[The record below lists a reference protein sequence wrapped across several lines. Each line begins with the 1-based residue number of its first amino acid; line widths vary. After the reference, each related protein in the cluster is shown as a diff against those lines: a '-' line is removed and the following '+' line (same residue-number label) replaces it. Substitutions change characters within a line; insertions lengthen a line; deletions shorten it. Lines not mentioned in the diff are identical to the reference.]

1 MTRSATPPPRRD
13 PGSPPRGRA
22 ATAQVPRQR
31 PAALATETPATT
43 PPPPSPAP
51 KQAPA
56 TPPAA
61 KQAPAPRLPWV
72 ATLAAGMAVLLAG
85 GPVTAVVQGW
95 SWFGYALVAV
105 AVVVA
110 GALLLHRFGPVVTV
124 IGQCAAVLLVLTIF
138 FADGALLGFLP
149 GPAALG
155 HFGELVA
162 GAGQQIDTS
171 TAPVAATPEILFLV
185 TAAFG
190 LLTVGVYASA
200 VIAGAPAA
208 AGVPL
213 LAVFAVPAAL
223 ADQLLPW
230 WAMAGAAAGFGLLLV
245 AAGGLHSQLTGGTA
259 LVAGAVVVALGVG
272 VITPFIG
279 TAGRF
284 AGSGGGGPTGSIGLT
299 PFTALRGQLEQ
310 TTPTELF
317 EVRGLTRPTYLRALT
332 LRQYVADRGWEA
344 TRPAPGIPLPGPVQQ
359 QPDVPGDFVD
369 VDITNLGFRDY
380 WLPLYG
386 EPIDVADLPETQWL
400 YDAASGVGY
409 TGRPRQEDGWR
420 QRAVLPTPSM
430 QQLRAAQGIAGVGLE
445 YLDTTGVDPRV
456 GQIAQEVIGSA
467 GPGFDRVFA
476 IQNWFAGPGS
486 QFTYSLQTAPG
497 SGDDALVEFLTVGK
511 TGYCEQFASAMAVML
526 RTVGVPA
533 RVAIGFTAGV
543 DGGDERTITTAD
555 AHAWVEAWFP
565 GIGWTAFDPTPLTD
579 GRRIDPPYVEEA
591 EAEQASQQNDQAED
605 APAPEPLPG
614 DEQAPDPAT
623 PEETQPEAAAP
634 PVESPGV
641 DIPVWPFIA
650 ALLAVAVAL
659 VPASLRIR
667 DRKRRLAAVA
677 RGGEDAAGA
686 GWDELLAESTDRGA
700 DTPPSDTVRSAA
712 RRLVREHHLE
722 PDAQQALRQVI
733 GSVEASWYGGTHPR
747 PGELDEPVRAVA
759 AGIAAG
765 SGLSLRGRL
774 LPRSVVQ
781 RVRERRS
788 QARAGSGSEAVTSR

>member
-1 MTRSATPPPRRD
+1 
-13 PGSPPRGRA
+13 
-22 ATAQVPRQR
+22 V
-31 PAALATETPATT
+31 
-43 PPPPSPAP
+43 
-51 KQAPA
+51 
-56 TPPAA
+56 
-61 KQAPAPRLPWV
+61 PWV
-72 ATLAAGMAVLLAG
+72 ATLAAGAAVLLAG
-85 GPVTAVVQGW
+85 GPVTAVIQGW
-95 SWFGYALVAV
+95 SWAGHALVAV
-105 AVVVA
+105 AVVVGA
-110 GALLLHRFGPVVTV
+110 GLLLSRFGPVVTV
-124 IGQCAAVLLVLTIF
+124 IVQCVAVLVVLTIF

-149 GPAALG
+149 GPAAFG
-155 HFGELVA
+155 HFGALVA

-171 TAPVAATPEILFLV
+171 TAPVAATPEILFLA

-190 LLTVGVYASA
+190 LLTVGVYVTA
-200 VIAGAPAA
+200 VIARAPAA

-245 AAGGLHSQLTGGTA
+245 AAGGLHSQFTGGTA

-284 AGSGGGGPTGSIGLT
+284 AGGGGGGPAGSIGLT

-310 TTPTELF
+310 TTPSELF

-332 LRQYVADRGWEA
+332 LRQYVPDRGWEA

-359 QPDVPGDFVD
+359 QPDVPGEFVD
-369 VDITNLGFRDY
+369 VDISNVGFRDY

-386 EPIDVADLPETQWL
+386 EPIDVADLPGTQWL
-400 YDAASGVGY
+400 YDAASGTGY

-420 QRAVLPTPSM
+420 HRAILPTPSM

-456 GQIAQEVIGSA
+456 AEIAQEVIGGA

-497 SGDDALVEFLTVGK
+497 SGDDALVEFLTVGR

-533 RVAIGFTAGV
+533 RVAIGFTAGT
-543 DGGDERTITTAD
+543 DQGDRRTITTAD

-565 GIGWTAFDPTPLTD
+565 RIGWTAFDPTPLTD

-591 EAEQASQQNDQAED
+591 EAEQAAQQQD
-605 APAPEPLPG
+605 APAEDVPTPEPQSG
-614 DEQAPDPAT
+614 DEEGPEPAT
-623 PEETQPEAAAP
+623 PESTQPEAAP
-634 PVESPGV
+634 SVTSPGI
-641 DIPVWPFIA
+641 DLPVWPFVA
-650 ALLAVAVAL
+650 ALAAVAVVL
-659 VPASLRIR
+659 VPAMLRVR
-667 DRKRRLAAVA
+667 DRRRRLAAVA
-677 RGGEDAAGA
+677 RGGPDAAGA
-686 GWDELLAESTDRGA
+686 GWDELMAESTDRGA
-700 DTPPSDTVRSAA
+700 ECPPSDTVRAAA

-722 PDAQQALRQVI
+722 PAAQQALRQVI
-733 GSVEASWYGGTHPR
+733 GAVEASWYGDTHPR
-747 PGELDEPVRAVA
+747 PGELEKPVRAVV

-765 SGLSLRGRL
+765 SGLTLRGRL
-774 LPRSVVQ
+774 LPRSLVQ
-781 RVRERRS
+781 RARDRRS
-788 QARAGSGSEAVTSR
+788 AARAGSNRSEAITSR

>member
-1 MTRSATPPPRRD
+1 M
-13 PGSPPRGRA
+13 
-22 ATAQVPRQR
+22 
-31 PAALATETPATT
+31 
-43 PPPPSPAP
+43 
-51 KQAPA
+51 
-56 TPPAA
+56 
-61 KQAPAPRLPWV
+61 PWV
-72 ATLAAGMAVLLAG
+72 ATLAAGVAVLLAG
-85 GPVTAVVQGW
+85 GPVTAVVQGG
-95 SWFGYALVAV
+95 SWLGHALVAV
-105 AVVVA
+105 AVVV
-110 GALLLHRFGPVVTV
+110 GTALLLHRFGPVVTV
-124 IGQCAAVLLVLTIF
+124 IGECAALLVVLTIF
-138 FADGALLGFLP
+138 FGDGALLGFLP
-149 GPAALG
+149 GPAAFG
-155 HFGELVA
+155 HFGALVA

-190 LLTVGVYASA
+190 LLTVGVHAAA
-200 VIAGAPAA
+200 VLAGAPAA

-284 AGSGGGGPTGSIGLT
+284 AGGGGGGAAGSIGLT

-310 TTPTELF
+310 TAPAELF
-317 EVRGLTRPTYLRALT
+317 EVRGLTRPSYLRALT
-332 LRQYVADRGWEA
+332 LRQYVPDRGWEA

-359 QPDVPGDFVD
+359 QPDLPGEFVD
-369 VDITNLGFRDY
+369 VDITNLAFRDY

-386 EPIDVADLPETQWL
+386 EPIDVANLPETQWL
-400 YDAASGVGY
+400 YDAASGTGY

-456 GQIAQEVIGSA
+456 GQIAQEVIGNA

-476 IQNWFAGPGS
+476 IQNWFAGAGS

-497 SGDDALVEFLTVGK
+497 SGDDALVEFLTVGR

-543 DGGDERTITTAD
+543 DDGGDRTITTSD

-591 EAEQASQQNDQAED
+591 EAEQANQQNNQAEET
-605 APAPEPLPG
+605 PAPDEPLPG
-614 DEQAPDPAT
+614 DEQAPEPAESE
-623 PEETQPEAAAP
+623 PTQPEAAP
-634 PVESPGV
+634 PVASPGV
-641 DIPVWPFIA
+641 DIPVWPIVA
-650 ALLAVAVAL
+650 ALMTVIVAL
-659 VPASLRIR
+659 VPATLRSR
-667 DRKRRLAAVA
+667 DRRRRLAAVA
-677 RGGEDAAGA
+677 RGGPDAAGA
-686 GWDELLAESTDRGA
+686 GWEELLAESTDRGA
-700 DTPPSDTVRSAA
+700 DTPSSDTVRAAA
-712 RRLVREHHLE
+712 RRLVREHRLE

-733 GSVEASWYGGTHPR
+733 GAVEASWYGDTHPR
-747 PGELDEPVRAVA
+747 PGELDAPVRAVA
-759 AGIAAG
+759 AGIATA

-781 RVRERRS
+781 RVRERRA
-788 QARAGSGSEAVTSR
+788 QRPAGKGSEAVTSR

>member
-1 MTRSATPPPRRD
+1 MTRSATPPPR
-13 PGSPPRGRA
+13 PASGPPPRSRA
-22 ATAQVPRQR
+22 GATQVPRQR
-31 PAALATETPATT
+31 PAAPDAEPAT
-43 PPPPSPAP
+43 PESAGA
-51 KQAPA
+51 K
-56 TPPAA
+56 PPAA
-61 KQAPAPRLPWV
+61 KPAPPATPAPRVPWV
-72 ATLAAGMAVLLAG
+72 ATLAAGLAVLLAG
-85 GPVTAVVQGW
+85 GPVTAVVQGS
-95 SWFGYALVAV
+95 SWIGYALVAV

-110 GALLLHRFGPVVTV
+110 GGLLLHRFGPVVTV
-124 IGQCAAVLLVLTIF
+124 IGQCAAVLVVVTIF

-155 HFGELVA
+155 HFGALVA

-190 LLTVGVYASA
+190 LLTVGVYATA
-200 VIAGAPAA
+200 VIAKAPAA

-245 AAGGLHSQLTGGTA
+245 AAGGLHSQFTGGTA
-259 LVAGAVVVALGVG
+259 LVAGAVIVALGVG
-272 VITPFIG
+272 IITPFIG

-284 AGSGGGGPTGSIGLT
+284 AGNGGGGQAGSIGLT

-310 TTPTELF
+310 TTPAELF
-317 EVRGLTRPTYLRALT
+317 EVRGLSRPTYLRALT
-332 LRQYVADRGWEA
+332 LRQYVPDRGWEA

-369 VDITNLGFRDY
+369 VRISNLAFRDY

-400 YDAASGVGY
+400 YDPASGTGY
-409 TGRPRQEDGWR
+409 TGRPREEDGWR

-430 QQLRAAQGIAGVGLE
+430 QQLRAAQGIDGVGLE

-456 GQIAQEVIGSA
+456 GQIAQEAIGSA

-533 RVAIGFTAGV
+533 RVAIGFTAGL
-543 DGGDERTITTAD
+543 DEGDHRTITTSD

-565 GIGWTAFDPTPLTD
+565 GVGWTSFDPTPLTD

-591 EAEQASQQNDQAED
+591 EAEQSAQQSAPTED
-605 APAPEPLPG
+605 APAPDEPLSG
-614 DEQAPDPAT
+614 DEQDPEPTAPEP
-623 PEETQPEAAAP
+623 TQPEAAPQA
-634 PVESPGV
+634 ESTGI
-641 DIPVWPFIA
+641 DLPVWPLVA
-650 ALLAVAVAL
+650 TLLAVAAAL
-659 VPASLRIR
+659 MPATLRAR
-667 DRKRRLAAVA
+667 DRRRRLTAVA

-686 GWDELLAESTDRGA
+686 GWEELLAESTDRGA
-700 DTPPSDTVRSAA
+700 DTPPSDTVRAAA
-712 RRLVREHHLE
+712 RRLVREHRLE
-722 PDAQQALRQVI
+722 PEAQQALRQVI
-733 GSVEASWYGGTHPR
+733 SAVEASWYGDTHPR

-765 SGLSLRGRL
+765 SKLSLRGRL

-781 RVRERRS
+781 RVRERRA
-788 QARAGSGSEAVTSR
+788 QRPVGNRSEAVTSR

>member
-1 MTRSATPPPRRD
+1 
-13 PGSPPRGRA
+13 
-22 ATAQVPRQR
+22 VPRQR
-31 PAALATETPATT
+31 PAREAPAG
-43 PPPPSPAP
+43 PAP
-51 KQAPA
+51 EPAAPQAAKPAAPA
-56 TPPAA
+56 R
-61 KQAPAPRLPWV
+61 RLPWV
-72 ATLAAGMAVLLAG
+72 ATLAAGAAVLLAG
-85 GPVTAVVQGW
+85 GPVTAVIQGG
-95 SWFGYALVAV
+95 SWFGYALTAV
-105 AVVVA
+105 LVVV
-110 GALLLHRFGPVVTV
+110 GVALLLHRFGPVVTV
-124 IGQCAAVLLVLTIF
+124 IGQCAAVLVVLTLF

-149 GPAALG
+149 GPAAFG
-155 HFGELVA
+155 HFGALVA
-162 GAGQQIDTS
+162 GAGQQIDSS
-171 TAPVAATPEILFLV
+171 TAPVAATPEILFLT

-190 LLTVGVYASA
+190 LLTVCVYAAA

-230 WAMAGAAAGFGLLLV
+230 WAMAGAAVGFGVLLV

-284 AGSGGGGPTGSIGLT
+284 AGGGGGGPAGSIGLT

-332 LRQYVADRGWEA
+332 LRQFVADRGWEA

-369 VDITNLGFRDY
+369 VRITNEGFRDY

-386 EPIDVADLPETQWL
+386 EPIDVADLAETQWL

-409 TGRPRQEDGWR
+409 TGRPRQEDSWR
-420 QRAVLPTPSM
+420 QRAILPTPSM
-430 QQLRAAQGIAGVGLE
+430 QELRAAQGIEGVGLE

-456 GQIAQEVIGSA
+456 GKIAQEVIGNA

-476 IQNWFAGPGS
+476 IQNWFAGPGT

-497 SGDDALVEFLTVGK
+497 TGDDALVEFLTVGK

-533 RVAIGFTAGV
+533 RVAIGFTAGT
-543 DGGDERTITTAD
+543 DQGDRRTITTAD
-555 AHAWVEAWFP
+555 AHAWVEVWFP
-565 GIGWTAFDPTPLTD
+565 RIGWTAFDPTPLTD

-591 EAEQASQQNDQAED
+591 EVEQASRES
-605 APAPEPLPG
+605 APADEAPTPEPQPG
-614 DEQAPDPAT
+614 DDQQAQEPTTPEPTQPQAAPAT
-623 PEETQPEAAAP
+623 SAP
-634 PVESPGV
+634 GI
-641 DIPVWPFIA
+641 DIPVWPFVA
-650 ALLAVAVAL
+650 ALVALVVAL
-659 VPASLRIR
+659 VPAALRAR
-667 DRKRRLAAVA
+667 DRRRRLAAVA
-677 RGGEDAAGA
+677 QGGEDAAGA
-686 GWDELLAESTDRGA
+686 GWEELLAESADRGA
-700 DTPPSDTVRSAA
+700 ECPPSDTVRAAA

-733 GSVEASWYGGTHPR
+733 GAVEASWFGGTHPR
-747 PGELDEPVRAVA
+747 PGELDAPVRAVA

-765 SGLSLRGRL
+765 SALSLRGRL

-781 RVRERRS
+781 RMRERRE
-788 QARAGSGSEAVTSR
+788 QQPLTPASR

>member
-1 MTRSATPPPRRD
+1 M
-13 PGSPPRGRA
+13 
-22 ATAQVPRQR
+22 
-31 PAALATETPATT
+31 
-43 PPPPSPAP
+43 
-51 KQAPA
+51 
-56 TPPAA
+56 
-61 KQAPAPRLPWV
+61 PWV
-72 ATLAAGMAVLLAG
+72 ATLAAGAAVLLAG
-85 GPVTAVVQGW
+85 GPVTAVIQGW
-95 SWFGYALVAV
+95 SWVGYALVAV
-105 AVVVA
+105 AVVVGA
-110 GALLLHRFGPVVTV
+110 GLLLARFGPVVTA
-124 IGQCAAVLLVLTIF
+124 IGQCVAVLVVLTIF

-149 GPAALG
+149 GPAAFG
-155 HFGELVA
+155 HFGALVA

-171 TAPVAATPEILFLV
+171 TAPVAATPEILFLT

-190 LLTVGVYASA
+190 LLTVGVYAAA
-200 VIAGAPAA
+200 VIARAPAA

-245 AAGGLHSQLTGGTA
+245 AAGGLHSQLTAGTA

-284 AGSGGGGPTGSIGLT
+284 AGGGGGGAAGSIGLT

-310 TTPTELF
+310 STPAELF
-317 EVRGLTRPTYLRALT
+317 EVRGLARPTYLRALT

-369 VDITNLGFRDY
+369 VDISNIAFRDY

-386 EPIDVADLPETQWL
+386 EPIDVADLPDTQWL
-400 YDAASGVGY
+400 YDAASGTGY

-420 QRAVLPTPSM
+420 QRAILPTPSM

-456 GQIAQEVIGSA
+456 AQIAQEVIGNA

-476 IQNWFAGPGS
+476 IQNWFAGPGT

-533 RVAIGFTAGV
+533 RVAIGFTAGT
-543 DGGDERTITTAD
+543 DQGDRRTITTAD

-565 GIGWTAFDPTPLTD
+565 GVGWTGFDPTPLTD

-591 EAEQASQQNDQAED
+591 EAEQESQQSAPVED
-605 APAPEPLPG
+605 VPAPEPQSG
-614 DEQAPDPAT
+614 DEEAAEPTT
-623 PEETQPEAAAP
+623 PESTQPEAAP
-634 PVESPGV
+634 SVGSPGIG
-641 DIPVWPFIA
+641 IPVWPFLA
-650 ALLAVAVAL
+650 ALAAVAVTL
-659 VPASLRIR
+659 VPATLRVR
-667 DRKRRLAAVA
+667 DRRRRLAAVA
-677 RGGEDAAGA
+677 RGGPEAAGA
-686 GWDELLAESTDRGA
+686 GWEELMAESADRGA
-700 DTPPSDTVRSAA
+700 ECPPSDTVRAAA

-722 PDAQQALRQVI
+722 SDAQQALRQVI
-733 GSVEASWYGGTHPR
+733 GAVEASWYGGTHPR

-781 RVRERRS
+781 RVRDRRS
-788 QARAGSGSEAVTSR
+788 AARAGSNRSEAVTSR

>member
-1 MTRSATPPPRRD
+1 MTRSAAPPPRRD
-13 PGSPPRGRA
+13 SGPPPRDPA
-22 ATAQVPRQR
+22 STTQVPRQR
-31 PAALATETPATT
+31 PAAPAAEA
-43 PPPPSPAP
+43 PASPAAKP
-51 KQAPA
+51 APA

-61 KQAPAPRLPWV
+61 KPAPPATPAPRVPWV
-72 ATLAAGMAVLLAG
+72 ATLAAGAAVLLAG
-85 GPVTAVVQGW
+85 GPVSAVVQGG
-95 SWFGYALVAV
+95 SWIGYALVAV
-105 AVVVA
+105 AAVVGA
-110 GALLLHRFGPVVTV
+110 GLLLHRFGPAVTV
-124 IGQCAAVLLVLTIF
+124 IGQCAAVLLVVTIF

-155 HFGELVA
+155 HFGTLVG
-162 GAGQQIDTS
+162 GAGQQIDAS
-171 TAPVAATPEILFLV
+171 VAPVAATPEILFLV

-190 LLTVGVYASA
+190 LLTVAVYAAA
-200 VIAGAPAA
+200 VIARAPAA

-223 ADQLLPW
+223 ADQILPW

-245 AAGGLHSQLTGGTA
+245 AAGGLHRQFTGGAA
-259 LVAGAVVVALGVG
+259 LVAGAVIVALGVG

-284 AGSGGGGPTGSIGLT
+284 AGSGGGGPAGSIGLT

-310 TTPTELF
+310 TSPAELF

-332 LRQYVADRGWEA
+332 LRQFVPDRGWEA

-359 QPDVPGDFVD
+359 QPDVPGEFVD
-369 VDITNLGFRDY
+369 VRISNLAFRDY

-386 EPIDVADLPETQWL
+386 EPIDVADLPDTQWL
-400 YDAASGVGY
+400 YDPASGTGY
-409 TGRPRQEDGWR
+409 TGRPREEDGWR

-430 QQLRAAQGIAGVGLE
+430 QQLRAAQGIDGVGLE

-456 GQIAQEVIGSA
+456 AQIAQEVIGSA

-543 DGGDERTITTAD
+543 DNGGERTITTAD

-565 GIGWTAFDPTPLTD
+565 GVGWTAFDPTPLTD

-591 EAEQASQQNDQAED
+591 EAEQASEESASAED
-605 APAPEPLPG
+605 TAAPEPLPG
-614 DEQAPDPAT
+614 DEESPEPAT
-623 PEETQPEAAAP
+623 PEPTEPEAAAP
-634 PVESPGV
+634 SVESPGI
-641 DIPVWPFIA
+641 DIPVLPLAA
-650 ALLAVAVAL
+650 ALVAL
-659 VPASLRIR
+659 VVVLVPAMLRTR
-667 DRKRRLAAVA
+667 DRRRRLASVA
-677 RGGEDAAGA
+677 RGGSDAAGA
-686 GWDELLAESTDRGA
+686 GWDELLAESADRGA
-700 DTPPSDTVRSAA
+700 DTPPSDTVRAAA
-712 RRLVREHHLE
+712 RRLVREHRLE

-733 GSVEASWYGGTHPR
+733 GAVEASWYGGTHPR
-747 PGELDEPVRAVA
+747 PGELDEQVRAVA

-765 SGLSLRGRL
+765 SKLSLRGRL

-788 QARAGSGSEAVTSR
+788 RQREADTRSEAVTSR

>member
-1 MTRSATPPPRRD
+1 
-13 PGSPPRGRA
+13 
-22 ATAQVPRQR
+22 V
-31 PAALATETPATT
+31 
-43 PPPPSPAP
+43 
-51 KQAPA
+51 
-56 TPPAA
+56 
-61 KQAPAPRLPWV
+61 PWV
-72 ATLAAGMAVLLAG
+72 ATLAAGLAVLLAG
-85 GPVTAVVQGW
+85 GPVTAVVQGG
-95 SWFGYALVAV
+95 SWIGYALVAV

-110 GALLLHRFGPVVTV
+110 AGLFLHRFGPVATV
-124 IGQCAAVLLVLTIF
+124 IGQCAAVLVVVTIF

-155 HFGELVA
+155 HFGALVA

-190 LLTVGVYASA
+190 LLTVGVYAAA
-200 VIAGAPAA
+200 VIARAPAA

-245 AAGGLHSQLTGGTA
+245 AAGGLHSQFTGGTA
-259 LVAGAVVVALGVG
+259 LVAGAVIVALGIG
-272 VITPFIG
+272 IITPFIG

-284 AGSGGGGPTGSIGLT
+284 AGSGGGGQAGSIGLT

-310 TTPTELF
+310 TTPAELF
-317 EVRGLTRPTYLRALT
+317 EVRGLTTPTYLRALT
-332 LRQYVADRGWEA
+332 LRQYVPDRGWEA

-359 QPDVPGDFVD
+359 QPDLPGEFVD
-369 VDITNLGFRDY
+369 VRFSNLAFRDY

-400 YDAASGVGY
+400 YDPASGTGY
-409 TGRPRQEDGWR
+409 TGRPREEDGWR

-430 QQLRAAQGIAGVGLE
+430 QQLRAAQGIEGVGLE

-456 GQIAQEVIGSA
+456 GQIAQEAIGNA

-543 DGGDERTITTAD
+543 DEGDHRTITTSD

-565 GIGWTAFDPTPLTD
+565 RIGWTAFDPTPLTD

-591 EAEQASQQNDQAED
+591 EAEQSAQQSAPAED
-605 APAPEPLPG
+605 TPAPDEALSG
-614 DEQAPDPAT
+614 DEQDPEPT
-623 PEETQPEAAAP
+623 VPEPTQPDAAP
-634 PVESPGV
+634 QAESPGI
-641 DIPVWPFIA
+641 DLPVWPLVA
-650 ALLAVAVAL
+650 TLLAVATAL
-659 VPASLRIR
+659 VPAMLRVR
-667 DRKRRLAAVA
+667 DRRRRLAAVA
-677 RGGEDAAGA
+677 RGGEDAAGL
-686 GWDELLAESTDRGA
+686 GWEELLAESTDRGI
-700 DTPPSDTVRSAA
+700 DTPSSDTVRAAA
-712 RRLVREHHLE
+712 RRLVREHRLE
-722 PDAQQALRQVI
+722 PEAQQALRQVI
-733 GSVEASWYGGTHPR
+733 SAVEASWYGDAHPR
-747 PGELDEPVRAVA
+747 PGEIDEPVRTVA

-765 SGLSLRGRL
+765 SKLSLRGRL

-781 RVRERRS
+781 RVRERRA
-788 QARAGSGSEAVTSR
+788 QRPVGNRSEAVTSR

>member
-1 MTRSATPPPRRD
+1 M
-13 PGSPPRGRA
+13 
-22 ATAQVPRQR
+22 
-31 PAALATETPATT
+31 
-43 PPPPSPAP
+43 
-51 KQAPA
+51 
-56 TPPAA
+56 
-61 KQAPAPRLPWV
+61 PWI
-72 ATLAAGMAVLLAG
+72 ATLAAGVAVLLAC
-85 GPVTAVVQGW
+85 GPVTAVIQGG

-105 AVVVA
+105 AVVIAA
-110 GALLLHRFGPVVTV
+110 GLLLPRFGPVVTV
-124 IGQCAAVLLVLTIF
+124 LGQCAAVLVVVTIF

-149 GPAALG
+149 GPAAFG
-155 HFGELVA
+155 HFGALVA

-171 TAPVAATPEILFLV
+171 TAPVAATPEILFL
-185 TAAFG
+185 TTSAFG
-190 LLTVGVYASA
+190 LLTVGVYVTA
-200 VIAGAPAA
+200 VVARAPAA

-284 AGSGGGGPTGSIGLT
+284 AGGGGGGPAGSIGLT

-310 TTPTELF
+310 TTPAELF
-317 EVRGLTRPTYLRALT
+317 EVRGLARPSYMRALT
-332 LRQYVADRGWEA
+332 LRQYVPDRGWEA

-359 QPDVPGDFVD
+359 QPDVPGEFVD
-369 VDITNLGFRDY
+369 VRITNEAFRDY

-386 EPIDVADLPETQWL
+386 EPIDVADLPDTQWL
-400 YDAASGVGY
+400 YDAASGTGY

-420 QRAVLPTPSM
+420 QRAILPTPSM

-456 GQIAQEVIGSA
+456 AQIAQEVIGNA

-511 TGYCEQFASAMAVML
+511 TGYCEQFASAMAMML

-533 RVAIGFTAGV
+533 RVAIGFTAGT
-543 DGGDERTITTAD
+543 DQGDHRTITTAD

-565 GIGWTAFDPTPLTD
+565 GIGWTSFDPTPLTD
-579 GRRIDPPYVEEA
+579 GRRIEPPYVEEA
-591 EAEQASQQNDQAED
+591 AAEQANQQQEAPAED
-605 APAPEPLPG
+605 VPTPEQQPG
-614 DEQAPDPAT
+614 DEQAPEVTT
-623 PEETQPEAAAP
+623 PDATQPEAAPAA
-634 PVESPGV
+634 ESRGI
-641 DIPVWPFIA
+641 DIPVWPFAA
-650 ALLAVAVAL
+650 ALAAVAL
-659 VPASLRIR
+659 TLVPATLRVR
-667 DRKRRLAAVA
+667 DRRRRLAAVA
-677 RGGEDAAGA
+677 RGGPEAAGA
-686 GWDELLAESTDRGA
+686 GWDELMAESTDRGA
-700 DTPPSDTVRSAA
+700 ECPPSDTVRAAA

-722 PDAQQALRQVI
+722 PDAQQALRRVI
-733 GSVEASWYGGTHPR
+733 GAIEASWYGGTHPG

-781 RVRERRS
+781 RMRERR
-788 QARAGSGSEAVTSR
+788 ARTRGEGNRREAVTSG

>member
-1 MTRSATPPPRRD
+1 
-13 PGSPPRGRA
+13 
-22 ATAQVPRQR
+22 V
-31 PAALATETPATT
+31 
-43 PPPPSPAP
+43 
-51 KQAPA
+51 
-56 TPPAA
+56 
-61 KQAPAPRLPWV
+61 PWV
-72 ATLAAGMAVLLAG
+72 ATLAAGVAVLLAG
-85 GPVTAVVQGW
+85 GPVTAVVQGG
-95 SWFGYALVAV
+95 SWLGYAFVTVA
-105 AVVVA
+105 AVVAA
-110 GALLLHRFGPVVTV
+110 GLLLHRFGPVAAVL
-124 IGQCAAVLLVLTIF
+124 GQCAAVLVALTVF

-149 GPAALG
+149 GPAAFG
-155 HFGELVA
+155 HFGALVA
-162 GAGQQIDTS
+162 GAGQQIDSS

-190 LLTVGVYASA
+190 LLAVGVHVAA
-200 VIAGAPAA
+200 VLTHAPAA

-245 AAGGLHSQLTGGTA
+245 AAGGLHSQFRGGTA
-259 LVAGAVVVALGVG
+259 LVAGAVIVALGIG
-272 VITPFIG
+272 AITPFIG

-310 TTPTELF
+310 IAPSELF

-332 LRQYVADRGWEA
+332 LRQYVPDRGWEA

-359 QPDVPGDFVD
+359 QPDVPGEFA
-369 VDITNLGFRDY
+369 DIEISNLGFRDY

-400 YDAASGVGY
+400 YDAASGTGY
-409 TGRPRQEDGWR
+409 TGRPRQEDGWQ

-430 QQLRAAQGIAGVGLE
+430 QQLRASQGIDGVGLE

-456 GQIAQEVIGSA
+456 GQIAQEVIGGA

-497 SGDDALVEFLTVGK
+497 SGDDALVEFLTVGR

-533 RVAIGFTAGV
+533 RVAVGFTAGV
-543 DGGDERTITTAD
+543 DEGSSRTITTSD

-565 GIGWTAFDPTPLTD
+565 KIGWTAFDPTPLTD
-579 GRRIDPPYVEEA
+579 GRTIDPPYVEEA
-591 EAEQASQQNDQAED
+591 RAEQASQQAAPAED
-605 APAPEPLPG
+605 APAPDTQPG
-614 DEQAPDPAT
+614 EEQAPEPAT
-623 PEETQPEAAAP
+623 PESTQPEAAP
-634 PVESPGV
+634 TVEPQGV
-641 DIPVWPFIA
+641 SVPLWPFAA
-650 ALLAVAVAL
+650 ALGAVAL
-659 VPASLRIR
+659 ALVPSVLRVR
-667 DRKRRLAAVA
+667 DRRRRLGSVA
-677 RGGEDAAGA
+677 RGGPDAAGA

-700 DTPPSDTVRSAA
+700 DSPPSDTVRAAA

-722 PDAQQALRQVI
+722 PDAQQALREVV
-733 GSVEASWYGGTHPR
+733 GAVEASWYGGTHPG
-747 PGELDEPVRAVA
+747 PGELDGAVRTVA

-765 SGLSLRGRL
+765 SKLSMRGRL

-781 RVRERRS
+781 RVRERRA
-788 QARAGSGSEAVTSR
+788 ARPPADTRSEVVTSR

>member
-1 MTRSATPPPRRD
+1 
-13 PGSPPRGRA
+13 
-22 ATAQVPRQR
+22 VPRQR
-31 PAALATETPATT
+31 P
-43 PPPPSPAP
+43 PAP
-51 KQAPA
+51 DPAPA
-56 TPPAA
+56 TPTARTASPSAA
-61 KQAPAPRLPWV
+61 KPAPSDAPARRVPWV
-72 ATLAAGMAVLLAG
+72 ATLAAGLAVLLAG
-85 GPVTAVVQGW
+85 GPVTAVVQGG

-105 AVVVA
+105 VVVVA
-110 GALLLHRFGPVVTV
+110 VALLLHRFGAVVTV
-124 IGQCAAVLLVLTIF
+124 IGQSAAVLVVVTIF

-149 GPAALG
+149 GPAAFG
-155 HFGELVA
+155 HFGALVA

-171 TAPVAATPEILFLV
+171 TAPVAATPEILFLTTV
-185 TAAFG
+185 AFG
-190 LLTVGVYASA
+190 LLTVGVHVAA
-200 VIAGAPAA
+200 VSAGAPAA

-284 AGSGGGGPTGSIGLT
+284 AGGGGGGAAGSIGLT

-310 TTPTELF
+310 TTPSELF

-332 LRQYVADRGWEA
+332 LRQFVADRGWEA

-359 QPDVPGDFVD
+359 QPDVPGEFVD
-369 VDITNLGFRDY
+369 VRITNDAYRDY

-386 EPIDVADLPETQWL
+386 EPIDVADLPDTQWL
-400 YDAASGVGY
+400 YDAASGTGY

-420 QRAVLPTPSM
+420 QRAILPTPAM
-430 QQLRAAQGIAGVGLE
+430 QDLRAAQGIDGVGLE

-456 GQIAQEVIGSA
+456 GRIAQEVIGNA

-526 RTVGVPA
+526 RMVGVPS
-533 RVAIGFTAGV
+533 RVAVGFTAGV
-543 DGGDERTITTAD
+543 DQGDHRTITTAD

-565 GIGWTAFDPTPLTD
+565 RIGWTAFDPTPLTD

-591 EAEQASQQNDQAED
+591 EAEQAGQESAQAEEPVTPEPQSGDDQAG
-605 APAPEPLPG
+605 PEPTSPEPTEPQAAPSIASPG
-614 DEQAPDPAT
+614 IDIPLWPF
-623 PEETQPEAAAP
+623 AAA
-634 PVESPGV
+634 
-641 DIPVWPFIA
+641 
-650 ALLAVAVAL
+650 LVAIVVAL
-659 VPASLRIR
+659 VPATMRTR
-667 DRKRRLAAVA
+667 DRRRRLAAVA
-677 RGGEDAAGA
+677 RGGADAAGA
-686 GWDELLAESTDRGA
+686 GWEELLAESTDRGA
-700 DTPPSDTVRSAA
+700 ECPPSDTVRAAA

-722 PDAQQALRQVI
+722 PEAQQALRQVI
-733 GSVEASWYGGTHPR
+733 GAVEASWYGGTHPR
-747 PGELDEPVRAVA
+747 SGELDEPVRAVA
-759 AGIAAG
+759 AGIAAR

-788 QARAGSGSEAVTSR
+788 QNRAGAGTGSEAVTTR